1 MQRDP
6 SSRQS
11 KHIKAYSS
19 SGFQFEPKRLV
30 SGVSCVL
37 KLIKTICI
45 QVKWSDSLKD
55 TCLMVRHAS
64 TGHYNFGLFW
74 WSKMA
79 FAEAAP
85 SIGLH
90 PGRRFDSHR
99 IPEVKLWI
107 SVGSF

>member
-6 SSRQS
+6 SSRKS

-45 QVKWSDSLKD
+45 QVKWTDSLKD
-55 TCLMVRHAS
+55 ACPMVRHAS